1 MGAIKG
7 SDHETRDQSQTTDL
21 IPSEIKDSTEEAKY
35 EFKDEENNICVNTLD
50 LDDKSSYD
58 PLKID
63 VDIEVRLVPLSKRQ
77 AYTNL
82 LILSLGFNLNFTAF
96 LSFQVLQS
104 SINTEGGL
112 GTTGLAVLYAVMVLT
127 SLFLAPVA
135 LSRVSYKWI
144 MVTSTCSY
152 SVFMASGFYSTWG
165 TVISTSI
172 LIGFGEYNVY
182 ILVYK
187 VMTIP
192 FSSFCV

>member
-1 MGAIKG
+1 MGAIKD
-7 SDHETRDQSQTTDL
+7 SEQETRDQSQTTEL

-35 EFKDEENNICVNTLD
+35 EFKDEENNICGNTLD
-50 LDDKSSYD
+50 LDDKSSFD

-82 LILSLGFNLNFTAF
+82 LILSLGFNFNFTAF

-112 GTTGLAVLYAVMVLT
+112 GTTGLAVLYAVMVMT
-127 SLFLAPVA
+127 SLFIAPVA

-182 ILVYK
+182 
-187 VMTIP
+187 
-192 FSSFCV
+192 